1 MAVAAMRESS
11 MCDDVDRALVEA
23 LRLRKPAA
31 AERLVAAYRS
41 TAHRWA
47 QRVTG
52 QAADA
57 EEVAQDAL
65 WTVILKIDTFQGN
78 AAFRSWLYRIVANAA
93 YQKVRDRRAQPG
105 TTSLDEAVVFVR
117 ERSDPARRTELR
129 TALTAAID
137 ELPAGHR
144 TTLLLR
150 EVEGRS
156 NGEISR
162 ALGLPVPNVKTRV
175 HRARTFLRRRLA
187 VYRGLMSSE
196 R

>member
-78 AAFRSWLYRIVANAA
+78 AAFRSWLYRIV
-93 YQKVRDRRAQPG
+93 
-105 TTSLDEAVVFVR
+105 
-117 ERSDPARRTELR
+117 
-129 TALTAAID
+129 
-137 ELPAGHR
+137 
-144 TTLLLR
+144 
-150 EVEGRS
+150 
-156 NGEISR
+156 
-162 ALGLPVPNVKTRV
+162 
-175 HRARTFLRRRLA
+175 
-187 VYRGLMSSE
+187 
-196 R
+196 

>member
-78 AAFRSWLYRIVANAA
+78 APFAPGCTESSLTPPTRRSA
-93 YQKVRDRRAQPG
+93 
-105 TTSLDEAVVFVR
+105 TAVLSR
-117 ERSDPARRTELR
+117 ARR
-129 TALTAAID
+129 
-137 ELPAGHR
+137 HW
-144 TTLLLR
+144 
-150 EVEGRS
+150 
-156 NGEISR
+156 
-162 ALGLPVPNVKTRV
+162 TRQ
-175 HRARTFLRRRLA
+175 
-187 VYRGLMSSE
+187 
-196 R
+196 

>member
-1 MAVAAMRESS
+1 

-196 R
+196 G